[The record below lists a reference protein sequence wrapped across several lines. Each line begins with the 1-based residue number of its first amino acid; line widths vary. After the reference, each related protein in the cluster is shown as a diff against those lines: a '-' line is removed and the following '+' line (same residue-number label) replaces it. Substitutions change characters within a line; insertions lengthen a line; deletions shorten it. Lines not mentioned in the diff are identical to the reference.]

1 LVITGTLDI
10 LGTDKLSIRD
20 YGALR
25 ATIKRIDD
33 SALNAAACPLRPAR
47 T

>member
-10 LGTDKLSIRD
+10 LGADKLSIRD
-20 YGALR
+20 DGALR
-25 ATIKRIDD
+25 ATMERIDD
-33 SALNAAACPLRPAR
+33 SALEAAACPLRPAR

>member
-10 LGTDKLSIRD
+10 VGMDKLSIRD
-20 YGALR
+20 DDALR
-25 ATIKRIDD
+25 ATLERNDD
-33 SALNAAACPLRPAR
+33 SALDAAACPLRPAR